1 MNKYKE
7 YLKSKT
13 WKKRRYAKVEEAG
26 FKCENCSETSY
37 LEVHHKHYGNLFNED
52 TKDLMVLC
60 KGCHW
65 IADQK
70 RKDPNF
76 KVPEDAP
83 DEWHDIEPLPPKFDH
98 SRIPIH
104 LRKSQFD

>member
-1 MNKYKE
+1 MNKYKL
-7 YLKSKT
+7 YLKTKL
-13 WKKRRYAKVEEAG
+13 WKIRRYSKLEEAK
-26 FKCENCSETSY
+26 FKCDNCGETEC
-37 LEVHHKHYGNLFNED
+37 LEVHHKNYDSLFNEN
-52 TKDLMVLC
+52 TKDLIVLC

-70 RKDPNF
+70 RKNPDF